1 MHHPHIVQ
9 TRAVI
14 ETADWI
20 FVVMELMEGCELQKN
35 IETRGT
41 YSEGDAAEVMLRL
54 SLTLGF
60 LHSQGAFIHACIPV
74 AKSYLLVTAAIDW
87 GQELRTVM

>member
-54 SLTLGF
+54 SLTLG
-60 LHSQGAFIHACIPV
+60 SCI
-74 AKSYLLVTAAIDW
+74 AKVRSFMLVYLSRN
-87 GQELRTVM
+87 RTYS